1 MSEDD
6 EFDPVPLAI
15 AVALV
20 CGLSMIATGVIGMLL
35 A

>member
-15 AVALV
+15 AIALA
-20 CGLSMIATGVIGMLL
+20 CGLALIATGLL
-35 A
+35 GLLFK